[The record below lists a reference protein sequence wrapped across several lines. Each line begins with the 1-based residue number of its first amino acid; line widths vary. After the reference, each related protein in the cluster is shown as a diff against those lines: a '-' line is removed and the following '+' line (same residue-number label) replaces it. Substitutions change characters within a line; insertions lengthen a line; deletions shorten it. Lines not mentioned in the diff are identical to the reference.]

1 MDFNFKK
8 IKNMNETFKKE
19 LPILGFVL
27 LPFIYLA
34 CMWNSLPEKVPM
46 HWNLKGEIDDWGSKY
61 SLIGLVFLMPVF
73 TYVLMLAIPKID
85 PKKRIDLMAGKYYQI
100 KFVLVVFMSV
110 SALFI
115 IHSSKTQTLSSP
127 SIVLVLVG
135 LLFMALG
142 NYFKVIKQNY
152 FLGIKTPWTLESE
165 EVWKLTHLLA
175 GKMWVIGG
183 LFIVIFSLVIP
194 ENINFYIFIS
204 ITVLISLVPIVYS
217 YIIFKELKKSN
228 Q

>member
-1 MDFNFKK
+1 
-8 IKNMNETFKKE
+8 MNETLKKE
-19 LPILGFVL
+19 LPIIGFAL

-34 CMWNSLPEKVPM
+34 YLWNSLPEKVPI
-46 HWNLKGEIDDWGSKY
+46 HWNYKGEIDDWGTKY
-61 SLIGLVFLMPVF
+61 SLIGVLFLLPVL
-73 TYVLMLAIPKID
+73 TYVLMLFIPKID
-85 PKKRIDLMAGKYYQI
+85 PKKRIELMGGKYYQI

-110 SALFI
+110 LALFI
-115 IHSSKTQTLSSP
+115 LHSAQSQTLSSP

-165 EVWKLTHLLA
+165 EVWKLTHILA
-175 GKMWVIGG
+175 GKLWIVGG
-183 LFIVIFSLVIP
+183 LLIVIFSLVIP
-194 ENINFYIFIS
+194 ENINFYIFIG
-204 ITVLISLVPIVYS
+204 ITVIITIVPIVYS
-217 YIIFKELKKSN
+217 YFIFKQLKSPN